1 MRNTSKGKGLVFGTM
16 SGANLGGTSTLLNGQ
31 SLRAKSNVTAQFGK
45 SLNQKQPTTTTG
57 VGFSGRTGT
66 LRRR

>member
-1 MRNTSKGKGLVFGTM
+1 MRNTVKSKGLVFGTM
-16 SGANLGGTSTLLNGQ
+16 SGANLGGTSTLTNGQ
-31 SLRAKSNVTAQFGK
+31 GLRAKSNVTAQFGK
-45 SLNQKQPTTTTG
+45 SLNQKQPTTTG

>member
-1 MRNTSKGKGLVFGTM
+1 MRNKGKSKGLVFGTM
-16 SGANLGGTSTLLNGQ
+16 SGTNLSGNSQLFNGQ

-45 SLNQKQPTTTTG
+45 SLNQKQPTSSA